1 MEVTIAN
8 RHDSSF
14 SIVESKNDRAE
25 FKKNARFSTSSIKEE
40 MTISKV
46 GRVQISGGPNPT
58 EKRST
63 HFKDMIVRSL
73 L

>member
-1 MEVTIAN
+1 MEVIIAN
-8 RHDSSF
+8 RRDNAF
-14 SIVESKNDRAE
+14 RDAKSKNDRAE
-25 FKKNARFSTSSIKEE
+25 FKKNAKFSSSSTKET